1 MKQILKI
8 TAITAA
14 IVSLLS
20 FLTLIGIY
28 LWKAYSLYRKIKKGF
43 FTFIPSI
50 LIKRYKKRKRAKAK
64 KK

>member
-8 TAITAA
+8 TAITSA

-28 LWKAYSLYRKIKKGF
+28 LWKAYSLYRKFKKGF
-43 FTFIPSI
+43 FTFIPSF